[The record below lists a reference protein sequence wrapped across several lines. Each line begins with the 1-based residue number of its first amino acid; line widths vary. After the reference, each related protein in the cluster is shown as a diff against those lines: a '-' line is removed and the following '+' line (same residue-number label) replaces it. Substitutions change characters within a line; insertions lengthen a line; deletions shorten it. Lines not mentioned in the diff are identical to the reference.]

1 MQEFTESFKK
11 ICQEAKLVGA
21 NFVVVKEDK
30 MVNHCIYGMQSLEK
44 NKATNEKTIYRIAS
58 ISKTVGAIALMQL
71 VEAKKIDL
79 ERDIS
84 DYFGFLIRNPKYPD
98 DPITV
103 KMLTLQ
109 TSSIMDGY
117 DDENPAYDDI
127 RKGYNG
133 VNGTRLDV
141 RVKDLLV
148 ENDGPYY
155 TPLTFSDYKPGTRFI
170 YSNFGCGLMACLIE
184 IASGEYYTD
193 YMENH
198 IFKPLQ
204 LDASFVA
211 SHIHHQELIAD
222 LYYPQKDSEEG
233 YKVAVTAERF
243 VNGGYPKFP
252 LGENF
257 RGPAGGLFISMP
269 DLSVIMRMFLQGGIV
284 NQVRLLQKE
293 TVDYMIQQH
302 WFGKGD
308 SESYWAKGIQMKVL
322 HSFPEKPFRGH
333 TGGAYGVRSYMYFDV
348 KNQLG
353 VCFITNGGYREKETH
368 RGIIDLFYDT
378 LELVI
383 NHYWPKQEPKT
394 EFTFAIGEKLAHIDQ
409 RIVKLPIAPFVQ
421 EEEIYLPAISLADG
435 LNIVAHRNEE
445 KDLISF
451 TKKGLKIEYSG
462 LLEKQGVII
471 IPLKKT
477 LQALNIPFEIKGKE
491 VKIIS

>member
-1 MQEFTESFKK
+1 MLELPENFKQ

-21 NFVVVKEDK
+21 NFVIVKEDRV
-30 MVNHCIYGMQSLEK
+30 VNHCTYGMQSIEK
-44 NKATNEKTIYRIAS
+44 EKETNEKTIYRIAS

-84 DYFGFLIRNPKYPD
+84 DYFGFLIRNPKYPN

-109 TSSIMDGY
+109 TSSIVDGY
-117 DDENPAYDDI
+117 DDENPAYDNI
-127 RKGYNG
+127 KKGYNG
-133 VNGTRLDV
+133 VNGTRLEV
-141 RVKDLLV
+141 TVKDLLV

-211 SHIHHQELIAD
+211 CHIEHQELIAD
-222 LYYPQKDSEEG
+222 LYYPPKEGEEG
-233 YKVAVTAERF
+233 YKVAITAERF

-269 DLSVIMRMFLQGGIV
+269 DLSTIMRMFLQGGIV

-308 SESYWAKGIQMKVL
+308 GDGYWAKGIQMKVL

-353 VCFITNGGYREKETH
+353 ACFITNGGYREKETH
-368 RGIIDLFYDT
+368 RGINDVFYHT
-378 LELVI
+378 LELFI
-383 NHYWPKQEPKT
+383 NHYWPKEERKT
-394 EFTFAIGEKLAHIDQ
+394 EFTFTINDNTAQIDE
-409 RIVKLPIAPFVQ
+409 RIVKLPVAPFMK
-421 EEEIYLPAISLADG
+421 EEEIYLPAITLADG
-435 LNIVAHRNEE
+435 LNIVADRKEE
-445 KDLISF
+445 KEFISF
-451 TKKGLKIEYSG
+451 SKKGFKIEYNG
-462 LLEKQGVII
+462 LLEERGVMI

-477 LQALNIPFEIKGKE
+477 LQALNIQFEIKGKT
-491 VKIIS
+491 VKVIS